1 MEIGLFYYIY
11 FAALLAFHYSHEN
24 EERKR
29 KWYQKQNEEEPQQYT
44 KIHRYFG
51 VIDAIAIV
59 FLCNTKKEKQHY
71 FSFEN
76 MII

>member
-1 MEIGLFYYIY
+1 MV
-11 FAALLAFHYSHEN
+11 S
-24 EERKR
+24 KR
-29 KWYQKQNEEEPQQYT
+29 NEEEPQQYT
-44 KIHRYFG
+44 KIHRYLG

-59 FLCNTKKEKQHY
+59 FLCNTKKENQYY